1 MRTYNKIKNIIIA
14 LMAAMFYCNSSME
27 TTGSTT
33 GIVIFGTI
41 GMFGTIGFIMFEMD
55 SIFGINKRRRKQED
69 IHNAS

>member
-14 LMAAMFYCNSSME
+14 FMAAMIYCNSTMA

-41 GMFGTIGFIMFEMD
+41 GMFGTACFIMFEMD
-55 SIFGINKRRRKQED
+55 SIFGFNKRRRKQEEKQ
-69 IHNAS
+69 